1 MITQLAHANSF
12 NQFKTKEIQMRI
24 YTRKNQLYA
33 EYYTDEGKRVRKSL
47 GLKDTAKNRAKLNYQ
62 LEARIQAAQTKK
74 RFIDPLEVPLATTIE
89 EFKERYIGYKQSS
102 QLTIE
107 NRLKTIV
114 KLLEVDVNMPTA
126 KLNHEH
132 MRNFYKGLV
141 ENNYNTNSIVHLT
154 TLLKS
159 LLEFATFKGQLEKTP
174 YYKQKIL
181 IAPAPKKIEVFSL
194 DRVLEILR
202 ECDQPYLKTY
212 LTIAFFSGM
221 RVGEILAL
229 TWGDMD
235 FKNHTITIN
244 KALNGLGEITTPK
257 TANSIRVIDMLPIVE
272 KRLKEFSLF
281 MDVINKDTPIFGTNP
296 KLQMIMTKQWAKLLE
311 SLELEHIKLY
321 STRHTFASIMLE
333 RGEEPLWVSHTLGHK
348 NLQITYKVYAKYIP
362 EQNKPRATFLEGV
375 EI

>member
-1 MITQLAHANSF
+1 
-12 NQFKTKEIQMRI
+12 MRV
-24 YTRKNQLYA
+24 YTRKDQLYA
-33 EYYTDEGKRVRKSL
+33 EYYTEEGKRVRKSL
-47 GLKDTAKNRAKLNYQ
+47 GLKDTESNRAKLDHQ
-62 LEARIQAAQTKK
+62 LEDRIKAAQARK
-74 RFIDPLEVPLATTIE
+74 RFIDPLETPLSTTLE

-102 QLTIE
+102 QYSIA
-107 NRLKTIV
+107 NRLKAIV
-114 KLLEVDVNMPTA
+114 KLLDVDVHMPTA

-132 MRNFYKGLV
+132 MKNFYKGLV

-159 LLEFATFKGQLEKTP
+159 LLDFSVSRGQLEKTP

-194 DRVLEILR
+194 DQVLEILR
-202 ECDQPYLKTY
+202 ACDQPYLKTY
-212 LTIAFFSGM
+212 LSIAFFSGM

-235 FKNHTITIN
+235 FENHTININ
-244 KALNGLGEITTPK
+244 KALNGLGQVTTPK
-257 TANSIRVIDMLPIVE
+257 TANSIRVIDMLPIIE

-281 MDVINKDTPIFGTNP
+281 MDVINNDTPIFGTNP
-296 KLQMIMTKQWAKLLE
+296 KLQAIMAKQWARLLE
-311 SLELEHIKLY
+311 SLELQHIKLY

-333 RGEEPLWVSHTLGHK
+333 RGEEPLWVSSTLGHK

-362 EQNKPRATFLEGV
+362 QQHKPRATFLEGV
-375 EI
+375 ERYFWVVFGNFS

>member
-1 MITQLAHANSF
+1 MN
-12 NQFKTKEIQMRI
+12 
-24 YTRKNQLYA
+24 
-33 EYYTDEGKRVRKSL
+33 
-47 GLKDTAKNRAKLNYQ
+47 
-62 LEARIQAAQTKK
+62 
-74 RFIDPLEVPLATTIE
+74 PLETPLSTTLE

-114 KLLEVDVNMPTA
+114 KLLGMGVNMPTA

-132 MRNFYKGLV
+132 MKNFYKGLV

-159 LLEFATFKGQLEKTP
+159 FLEFSVSRGQLEKTP

-202 ECDQPYLKTY
+202 ACDQPYLKTY

-221 RVGEILAL
+221 
-229 TWGDMD
+229 
-235 FKNHTITIN
+235 
-244 KALNGLGEITTPK
+244 
-257 TANSIRVIDMLPIVE
+257 
-272 KRLKEFSLF
+272 
-281 MDVINKDTPIFGTNP
+281 DVINNDTPIFGANP
-296 KLQMIMTKQWAKLLE
+296 KLQVIMAKQWARLLE
-311 SLELEHIKLY
+311 SLEIQHIKLY

-333 RGEEPLWVSHTLGHK
+333 RGEEPLWVSSTLGHK

-362 EQNKPRATFLEGV
+362 QHNKPRATFLQGV
-375 EI
+375 ERYFWVVFSNFS